1 MYLGGRN
8 GQTEGGGKRTNWDGE
23 MVYLLKGLPSW
34 WKPKFR
40 MYVKSEVWWCD
51 MEGWRH
57 VESWSS
63 DQLLPTWQG
72 SRPVRHLGLQGCE
85 AAEDRHLRL
94 SPDLHIYSH
103 FHAYMDLCIHKRRSP
118 LSFRVQNFKMKLL
131 AGPCPLCKF
140 LPGYRGR

>member
-1 MYLGGRN
+1 
-8 GQTEGGGKRTNWDGE
+8 
-23 MVYLLKGLPSW
+23 
-34 WKPKFR
+34 
-40 MYVKSEVWWCD
+40 

-140 LPGYRGR
+140 LPGYRGRQCSLTYRQPSSQYFIRPSGHIPIIPRDTDEGIVPSLTMEM